1 MNVCYDFESAIARRN
16 RIIKQAAAK
25 QTFVFLALLA
35 NEYPAKQDAE
45 GDSTN
50 SGAYEMWSR
59 DREMLRILIA
69 EDEEPIANLIRI
81 NLTRA
86 GYQCTWA
93 PDGQTA
99 ADLMEREK
107 FDLALL
113 DIMLPGINGYELMDY
128 AKACEL
134 PVIFLTALGST
145 EHKVKGLR
153 MGADDYLPKPFEI
166 VELLARVEAVLR
178 RYHKTETMIQVNN
191 VTIDT
196 ASHRVTL
203 DGEEIYLTPK
213 EFDLLLLFARNKNR
227 ALYRETI
234 YETVWG
240 GEYMGQSRTV
250 DLHVQRLKK
259 KLHWEEMIVAVYKVG
274 YRLNE
279 VRS

>member
-1 MNVCYDFESAIARRN
+1 
-16 RIIKQAAAK
+16 
-25 QTFVFLALLA
+25 
-35 NEYPAKQDAE
+35 
-45 GDSTN
+45 
-50 SGAYEMWSR
+50 
-59 DREMLRILIA
+59 MLRILIA

-153 MGADDYLPKPFEI
+153 MGADDYLPKP
-166 VELLARVEAVLR
+166 L
-178 RYHKTETMIQVNN
+178 IQVNN